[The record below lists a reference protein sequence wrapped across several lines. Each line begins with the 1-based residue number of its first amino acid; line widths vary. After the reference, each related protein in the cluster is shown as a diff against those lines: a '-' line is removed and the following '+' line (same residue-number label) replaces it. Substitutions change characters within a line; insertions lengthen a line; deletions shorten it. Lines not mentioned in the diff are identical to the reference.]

1 MKKIFNLKNI
11 IFHLFLVFFL
21 NLSLVSNSNSSINSN
36 DDQSV
41 RVYFCKYKN
50 GNYEM
55 YPRLQECPSGQNGHS
70 FNEWRNQFPKTNWGR
85 NKKICYDPVFKY
97 INQTLDCK
105 KLYTGSGNWIELTNL
120 ISENPN
126 IFSISNKVNNSKTF
140 LASADKEDQ
149 IGIVFCQFNHV
160 GDSEWSSYS
169 VDALVYG
176 QNTTNKNCKDN
187 VKKYHLD
194 FKTAKVFKKADVCY
208 NTSTQNAFVR
218 IKSIPNNCNKLG
230 SDWKLLEFV
239 GDNDG
244 LNRFKIKEAR
254 VFLASTDKNVSK
266 YITKKKSNNT
276 KAIEDIENLYSEGLL
291 SKDECIRAKVKILKL
306 PNASSTLCDNVNVKV
321 LHKDDKPKEVEKK
334 STFITKKEPS
344 TVKKD
349 VKIYASLGE
358 LPFSSFYFYAL
369 DKNKNY
375 LIGFVNPDPNS
386 ESKVV
391 NNVSY
396 RVGNLGYMYTQDGN
410 VCDVYSTVNN
420 ARSRTIYTGSVEIK
434 CLQNFYTGNWVQNGE
449 IGSGKAIDDDGNF
462 IDFRFF
468 KQKSLA
474 ISEFEKQNESIIV
487 KQDSQKEQ
495 EVVKVYRP
503 KDSVSDTEAPKI
515 ETKLKIVSNSP
526 NFTVEGI
533 IKDNINHKDGPYLE
547 ISDQIISFDKK
558 TGKFKKDLYS
568 PFSTQITI
576 AATDTFGNR
585 NEIVVEVEIKEQTV
599 IAEKL
604 EPLNP
609 SKIRRNVNPNTVAI
623 IIGIEKYDKIV
634 SSPYSNL
641 DAKYFTEYVKNV
653 ASSNNIIT
661 LVDDKASRNES
672 MVALVKD
679 LRAKINPEVS
689 DVLIFFSGHGLAANE
704 KDLYL
709 MTNDSD
715 SDLLEFTALNRQEII
730 KIVASYKPKSVTM
743 FLDTCYSGVS
753 RKGEQLIASA
763 RPIRVQASDNASIP
777 ENFNIF
783 SASQS
788 TQVSS
793 SIDQA
798 KQGIFSYYLMKG
810 LEGKAD
816 VNNDRSITNGE
827 LFAYLKNNVSKKALE
842 TYSRDQIPSFRG
854 SEELVIWKY

>member
-1 MKKIFNLKNI
+1 MKKFLIKYYNLIKINLINKNNFLYLFIFCFFIFFNSKEIKAIESKNNQIDLVFCSSRSVIYDILTPEIDALIYGIDTFEKNCNNYIKKNTLTYNQSIPLTKSKICLNLRDKKIFI
-11 IFHLFLVFFL
+11 R
-21 NLSLVSNSNSSINSN
+21 SA
-36 DDQSV
+36 
-41 RVYFCKYKN
+41 
-50 GNYEM
+50 NY
-55 YPRLQECPSGQNGHS
+55 
-70 FNEWRNQFPKTNWGR
+70 
-85 NKKICYDPVFKY
+85 
-97 INQTLDCK
+97 
-105 KLYTGSGNWIELTNL
+105 
-120 ISENPN
+120 
-126 IFSISNKVNNSKTF
+126 
-140 LASADKEDQ
+140 A
-149 IGIVFCQFNHV
+149 
-160 GDSEWSSYS
+160 SSYCNS
-169 VDALVYG
+169 LG
-176 QNTTNKNCKDN
+176 Q
-187 VKKYHLD
+187 
-194 FKTAKVFKKADVCY
+194 
-208 NTSTQNAFVR
+208 
-218 IKSIPNNCNKLG
+218 
-230 SDWKLLEFV
+230 DWKTLEFSELINGV
-239 GDNDG
+239 S
-244 LNRFKIKEAR
+244 RFNIQNYKSNEQIL
-254 VFLASTDKNVSK
+254 LAAADKNVSK

-276 KAIEDIENLYSEGLL
+276 QAIEDIENLYSEGLL
-291 SKDECIRAKVKILKL
+291 SKDECIKAKVKILKL
-306 PNASSTLCDNVNVKV
+306 PNASITLCDNVNVKV

-375 LIGFVNPDPNS
+375 LIGFVNPDPKS
-386 ESKVV
+386 EDKVI

-434 CLQNFYTGNWVQNGE
+434 CSQNFYTGNWVQNGE

-474 ISEFEKQNESIIV
+474 ISEFDKQNKSVIV
-487 KQDSQKEQ
+487 KQDPPKEQ

-515 ETKLKIVSNSP
+515 ETKLKIVSNTP

-533 IKDNINHKDGPYLE
+533 IKDNINHKEGPYLE
-547 ISDQIISFDKK
+547 ISDQLISFDKK

-576 AATDTFGNR
+576 TATDTFGNR
-585 NEIVVEVEIKEQTV
+585 NELVVEVEIKEEKTV

-679 LRAKINPEVS
+679 LRAKINPDVS

-763 RPIRVQASDNASIP
+763 RPIRVQASDNANIP